1 MDTLATGFHH
11 KTAVGQES
19 LLVNGE
25 AIVIVDDDALIR
37 TPIRLFFEDFGMRV
51 LEADSGARF
60 HELLD
65 AENVALALLDIG
77 LPDIDGQ
84 EILPH
89 IKEHH
94 ADAVIVMLTGSSD
107 LQTAL
112 ECLRNGAD
120 DFLAKPAALTEIMRV
135 VKRNLEKRR
144 LLIQNR
150 QYQEDLEKAN
160 YRIQLMHQLSLK
172 MNSVYLNTVQLEE
185 ILQAI
190 LVGITANEGLRF
202 NRAFLALI
210 DEKDQVLKGR
220 LAIGPGCR
228 EEADKIWGEMQEKRL
243 DFFGIVQHVRTCNID
258 NEDFGLNRL
267 IKDLRVPTSET
278 GNILI
283 RVAYDRQS
291 IKVTNG
297 HCNGLDPTEM
307 IKFLGTDEFVVVPM
321 YSPRRSLGVIIADNY
336 VTKRPISDGYLSA
349 LELFSSQA
357 SLAIEH
363 SMLYMDMKKT
373 IGELEGLNYELDKNK
388 DMLIEAERYS
398 ALGHMSAQLVHN
410 IRNPVTAI
418 GGIARILGKKGG
430 AELQKYTEVM
440 DKEISR
446 LESTLE
452 DLFDFVSQ
460 AEVHK
465 EKVRL
470 YPLLQKVFLLI
481 QPDTTKQEIEVALD
495 FPEPE
500 ITLEIDQKLIRKM
513 LVHLYKNAIE
523 AMPHG
528 GTLSVAVN
536 REGEW
541 LTIIVRNTGNKIEED
556 QIRKAKEPFYT
567 TKSFGTGMGLT
578 MVDRIV
584 KAHMG
589 NFTIAQSDTGTEVLV
604 KLPLS

>member
-65 AENVALALLDIG
+65 TENVALALLDIG

>member
-1 MDTLATGFHH
+1 
-11 KTAVGQES
+11 
-19 LLVNGE
+19 
-25 AIVIVDDDALIR
+25 
-37 TPIRLFFEDFGMRV
+37 
-51 LEADSGARF
+51 
-60 HELLD
+60 
-65 AENVALALLDIG
+65 VALALLDIG

-94 ADAVIVMLTGSSD
+94 PDAVVVMLTGSAD

-112 ECLRNGAD
+112 ACLRSGAD
-120 DFLAKPAALTEIMRV
+120 DFLAKPATLTEIMRV
-135 VKRNLEKRR
+135 VRRNLEKRR

-150 QYQEDLEKAN
+150 QYQEDLENAN

-172 MNSVYLNTVQLEE
+172 MNSVYLTTVQLEE

-210 DEKDQVLKGR
+210 DEKDQVLQGR

-228 EEADKIWGEMQEKRL
+228 EEADKIWGEMQEKKL
-243 DFFGIVQHVRTCNID
+243 DFFGIVQHVRACNID
-258 NEDFGLNRL
+258 NKDFGLNRL
-267 IKDLRVPTSET
+267 IKDLRVPTSAT
-278 GNILI
+278 DNILI
-283 RVAYDRQS
+283 RAAYDRKS
-291 IKVTNG
+291 IKVTGG
-297 HCNGLDPTEM
+297 HCNGLDLTE
-307 IKFLGTDEFVVVPM
+307 IVKFLGTDEFVVVPM

-336 VTKRPISDGYLSA
+336 VTKRPITDGYLSA

-430 AELQKYTEVM
+430 LELQKYTDVM
-440 DKEISR
+440 NKEICR

-460 AEVHK
+460 TEVQK
-465 EKVRL
+465 EETRL
-470 YPLLQKVFLLI
+470 FPLLQKVFLLI
-481 QPDTTKQEIEVALD
+481 QPDTTKQEIEVSLD

-500 ITLEIDQKLIRKM
+500 ITLEIDQRQIRKM

-528 GTLSVAVN
+528 GSLSVAVS
-536 REGEW
+536 RESGW
-541 LTIIVRNTGNKIEED
+541 LTIAVRNTGKKIEEE

-567 TKSFGTGMGLT
+567 TKTYGTGMGLT

-584 KAHMG
+584 QAHMG
-589 NFTIAQSDTGTEVLV
+589 NFTISQSDTGTEVLV
-604 KLPLS
+604 KLPLA